1 MKLVIESGRPIKN
14 VAEDIGVRSET
25 LRLWVKQH
33 REENPS
39 AEPGLDMN
47 ERARLK
53 ELERINREQAKEI
66 EFLKKAAAYF
76 TRDRP

>member
-1 MKLVIESGRPIKN
+1 MVIESGLPVKK
-14 VAEDIGVRSET
+14 VAEKIGVHSET
-25 LRLWVKQH
+25 LRLWVKSH

-39 AEPGLDMN
+39 SEPGLDIN
-47 ERARLK
+47 ERARLR

-76 TRDRP
+76 AKDRP